1 MSAIPT
7 FPPIGMSPAVW
18 GPVFWNTMHIAS
30 MGYSPKPSAAEQDA
44 ARAFYESLAHM
55 IPCPICR
62 SHYREFLQETPVA
75 VESRDALI
83 YWVFSIHN
91 RVNERLGKRAV
102 TFDEYIERM
111 RRMSAGGGAGTGMGA
126 SGSGGILLLCVGVA
140 AGLGLAYAYKQ
151 SK

>member
-1 MSAIPT
+1 
-7 FPPIGMSPAVW
+7 
-18 GPVFWNTMHIAS
+18 
-30 MGYSPKPSAAEQDA
+30 MGYSPAPSAAEQDG
-44 ARAFYESLAHM
+44 ARAFYESLAYV

-83 YWVFSIHN
+83 HWVFSIHN

-102 TFDEYIERM
+102 TFEEYIERM
-111 RRMSAGGGAGTGMGA
+111 RRMSTTGAGAGA
-126 SGSGGILLLCVGVA
+126 AAADGNGILLLCVGVA
-140 AGLGLAYAYKQ
+140 AGLGLAYAYRHYG